1 MRAAVLF
8 AITFFFLS
16 CNTKDR
22 YFKAIAANDVK
33 LNPPQK
39 GEWLYHHKEKGQN
52 FEEYKKAKPVRP
64 TASCNIIYL
73 KPIGKFTPLEQSMLH
88 LTQQYVSIFFQQQ
101 TVLLP
106 AVADSTIP
114 TRLKGDDN
122 IQLLAPYVLD
132 SLLKG
137 KAPDNS
143 IALMAIT
150 AKDLYPKEDW
160 NYVFGI
166 ASYVDRVG
174 VSSIYRLENA
184 HLDTTNFTRCLQR
197 LINIATHE
205 IGHMLSMHHCT
216 FARCVMNG
224 SNTMSETDACPNRLC
239 SECQQKLSWNF
250 QYDNRKRLTQ
260 LCAFFKANNL
270 KRDLRVL
277 QLDLL
282 AVE

>member
-1 MRAAVLF
+1 MRVLLF
-8 AITFFFLS
+8 AITFIFLS
-16 CNTKDR
+16 CNTKEG

-39 GEWLYHHKEKGQN
+39 GEWLYHHKEKGQS

-64 TASCNIIYL
+64 SASCYIIYL
-73 KPIGKFTPLEQSMLH
+73 KPVGNFTPLQQSMLH
-88 LTQQYVSIFFQQQ
+88 LMQQYVAIFFQQQ

-106 AVADSTIP
+106 AVADSAVP

-137 KAPDNS
+137 KTPGDG

-150 AKDLYPKEDW
+150 AKDLYPKDDW

-174 VSSIYRLENA
+174 VSSIYRLESA
-184 HLDTTNFTRCLQR
+184 HLDTTNFTLCLQR
-197 LINIATHE
+197 LISIATHE
-205 IGHMLSMHHCT
+205 IGHMLSMQHCT
-216 FARCVMNG
+216 FAKCVMNG

-239 SECQQKLSWNF
+239 SECQRKLSWNF
-250 QYDNRKRLTQ
+250 GYDNKKRLTQ
-260 LCAFFKANNL
+260 LCAFFKVNNL
-270 KRDLRVL
+270 QRDLHVL
-277 QLDLL
+277 QPDLT
-282 AVE
+282 AAE

>member
-1 MRAAVLF
+1 MRVALLF
-8 AITFFFLS
+8 TLAFFLLS
-16 CNTKDR
+16 CNTKDG
-22 YFKAIAANDVK
+22 YFKAIAANDVT
-33 LNPPQK
+33 LQPPQK
-39 GEWLYHHKEKGQN
+39 GEWLYHHKEKGQT

-64 TASCNIIYL
+64 SASCNIIYL
-73 KPIGKFTPLEQSMLH
+73 KPIGNFTPLQQSMLH
-88 LTQQYVSIFFQQQ
+88 LMQEYVAIFFQQQ

-106 AVADSTIP
+106 AVADNTIP

-137 KAPDNS
+137 KAPNNG

-150 AKDLYPKEDW
+150 AKDLYPKDDW

-174 VSSIYRLENA
+174 VSSIYRLESA
-184 HLDTTNFTRCLQR
+184 HLDSANFTLCLQR
-197 LINIATHE
+197 IINIATHE

-216 FARCVMNG
+216 FARCIMNG

-239 SECQQKLSWNF
+239 SECQRKLCWNF
-250 QYDNRKRLTQ
+250 QYDNKKRLTQ
-260 LCAFFKANNL
+260 LCGFFKANNL
-270 KRDLRVL
+270 QRDLSVL
-277 QLDLL
+277 QSDLA

>member
-1 MRAAVLF
+1 MRIVLLF
-8 AITFFFLS
+8 VITFIFLS
-16 CNTKDR
+16 CNTKEG

-39 GEWLYHHKEKGQN
+39 GEWLYHHKEKGQT

-64 TASCNIIYL
+64 SASSHIIYL
-73 KPIGKFTPLEQSMLH
+73 KPIGNFTPLQLSMLH
-88 LTQQYVSIFFQQQ
+88 LMQQYVAIFFQQQ

-106 AVADSTIP
+106 AVADTMIP
-114 TRLKGDDN
+114 TRFKGDDN
-122 IQLLAPYVLD
+122 MQLLAPYVLD

-137 KAPDNS
+137 KAPNNS

-150 AKDLYPKEDW
+150 AKDLYPKDDW

-174 VSSIYRLENA
+174 VSSIYRLESA
-184 HLDTTNFTRCLQR
+184 HLDTANFTLCLQR

-224 SNTMSETDACPNRLC
+224 SNTLSETDACPNRLC
-239 SECQQKLSWNF
+239 SECQQKLYWNLG
-250 QYDNRKRLTQ
+250 YDNKKRLTQ
-260 LCAFFKANNL
+260 LCEFFKANNL
-270 KRDLRVL
+270 QRDLHVL
-277 QLDLL
+277 QPDL
-282 AVE
+282 AAAE